1 MSRTALGEFEHHVML
16 ALVRLGGR
24 SRGAPIVLEL
34 EAATRR
40 TVSPAAVFVALRRL
54 EQRGYARS
62 SKREAR
68 PGEGGR
74 GSREFQ
80 ITAAGKTKL
89 AESRRT
95 FERLWARRRP
105 GGGAVMTSARLHV
118 FPPRCSGCCSPKP
131 SAMRRSTSS
140 AKAMCFASR
149 GTAPCCGQS
158 MVSPSGP
165 GVRDPRQA
173 GDCSPVARSRRHRIS
188 RP

>member
-34 EAATRR
+34 ESATRR
-40 TVSPAAVFVALRRL
+40 AVSAAAVFVALRRL

-62 SKREAR
+62 AKREAR

-80 ITAAGKTKL
+80 ITGAGKAKL

-95 FERLWARRRP
+95 FERLWDT
-105 GGGAVMTSARLHV
+105 GN
-118 FPPRCSGCCSPKP
+118 
-131 SAMRRSTSS
+131 
-140 AKAMCFASR
+140 
-149 GTAPCCGQS
+149 
-158 MVSPSGP
+158 
-165 GVRDPRQA
+165 
-173 GDCSPVARSRRHRIS
+173 PVAEPS
-188 RP
+188 